1 MSDIVVGVRLNADGS
16 GLVGQVKL
24 SNAELDRL
32 RVAERGA
39 AEAARDLTQATA
51 GAGTAQREAA
61 TSSRDAAEATN
72 ALGVAGRTTST
83 GAREMATVLDRA
95 AVSVGAIG
103 GEARKTAF
111 QLSDLSTRSK
121 AQIEQ
126 AKRQSD
132 AVVGL
137 NRNIGLQRVGYQQ
150 LGYQLQDVG
159 ASYASGTRLATIAAQ
174 QVGQLGSALSLIAQG
189 SENAGGKMGKFAT
202 ILGGPWAIAATVA
215 ISLGAALWSELSKV
229 DAANEAAAKS
239 TIDFSSSLV
248 AQQNIVASATD
259 GIKQLEEATRGLINT
274 QAILLDN
281 LKAVSQAGVGQLES
295 QLAGIDRQ
303 IAEKS
308 STANSMLAN
317 MPGTFGLFGDGPSAK
332 GLIEQLRAERAKV
345 ASDLASARGSLAT
358 STVGLEERNSI
369 ERVDPNA
376 RAKGEIER
384 ERARLRERRRFTL
397 NQERGAVPFAGAPS
411 LEQISKAEFDRQIGD
426 LQRRDNALKDH
437 SKPKK
442 DNSAAKAVREAERL
456 AQFGERAEDAIA
468 RLNDQ
473 FNIAPRDIDQ
483 ARVATDKLDDVIVDL
498 AKRKP
503 KNFEELIA
511 QAQAVKPLIEQS
523 LIRPFN
529 DIMVSQER
537 QIALGK
543 IQMSGREADA
553 EALQLT
559 YSLMD
564 KVGVETEDQLV
575 IELAKRGVTED
586 QVRAL
591 YGNLEVMR
599 QQTQEMRVQ
608 QQVQQ
613 MFLSAV
619 GDMRENVRLTL
630 QDLRQEGPKALGDF
644 AKRSLDVFDRLFSE
658 VVTEKLFG
666 GLFRDLESQITGGDK
681 ISKAG
686 DQLADAVGKA
696 SKDIKQTSADI
707 LDLGKAASTAAG
719 MIAGKGAGGSI
730 PSGWIVGDDGKAFD
744 PNVADIMVTAPKTD
758 LLKELKSGFKEGFEG
773 VFDDLKGGFKTIFSD
788 VFGEGGLFNASLAKT
803 LGRLAGYGGLGGAS
817 GSLVTGLLGIQGS
830 GTGGMIGGALGG
842 KLGEKFLSK
851 GLEGIAKGLGDFAGP
866 LGSIAGGV
874 LGSVVGGLLKKTKS
888 GAANITSVDG
898 DATLSGNSSAFK
910 KAAGGAADS
919 VQDGLSQIAETLG
932 GAIGAFNVTIGQR
945 HDDWRVRSGTGS
957 LKIAKG
963 AKEFDGDQAG
973 AIAYAIQ
980 LAVSQGAVTGIS
992 AAIDKAL
999 RSSDDINEAL
1009 TEALKVQ
1016 EIEQM
1021 LGGLGSEMAKQF
1033 RAFEAQAKD
1042 RLRIATQYGFDVV
1055 KIEAKNAE
1063 DRAKLVD
1070 QILTD
1075 RVGSLQALLN
1085 DMKFGSLAEGSF
1097 MDQRTALLAQIATA
1111 RADAEAGK
1119 DGAAD
1124 KLASL
1129 TRTLVESSRDNLGT
1143 AGGEYAADRSTA
1155 IDAAEAVIKAE
1166 NERIKAAQG
1175 EQVATNAKLD
1185 QANSLSAQQV
1195 DHLSNIESA
1204 IQALV
1209 ARGAN
1214 PAIAD
1219 TAWKVADIYR
1229 EQVL

>member
-1 MSDIVVGVRLNADGS
+1 MSDIVVGVRLDADGS
-16 GLVGQVKL
+16 GLVGQLKL
-24 SNAELDRL
+24 SQNEMDKL
-32 RVAERGA
+32 RMSEKGA
-39 AEAARDLTQATA
+39 ADAARDLSQA
-51 GAGTAQREAA
+51 
-61 TSSRDAAEATN
+61 S
-72 ALGVAGRTTST
+72 
-83 GAREMATVLDRA
+83 
-95 AVSVGAIG
+95 
-103 GEARKTAF
+103 
-111 QLSDLSTRSK
+111 
-121 AQIEQ
+121 EQ
-126 AKRQSD
+126 AAKSQLRTVQTARQSS
-132 AVVGL
+132 AASAEL
-137 NRNIGLQRVGYQQ
+137 TRNLGLQRAGWQSAGFQV
-150 LGYQLQDVG
+150 QDFF
-159 ASYASGTRLATIAAQ
+159 ASYASGSRLSVIFAQ
-174 QVGQLGSALSLIAQG
+174 QSGQMASAIAMIAQ
-189 SENAGGKMGKFAT
+189 SAEGGKGKLAGLASF
-202 ILGGPWAIAATVA
+202 LGGPWGIGIGVAVSAGSALVSMLLQAEEASDKVKFSTSGVADSQSILASVMDITTGKMKSQTQAALGLAFAQAQLNRVNAQKAAAELRTQVSDLQKPKREWSGGLGGGFLSYDANPGAQKSIAAEVLA
-215 ISLGAALWSELSKV
+215 RYSDPLGKAGISSA
-229 DAANEAAAKS
+229 EA
-239 TIDFSSSLV
+239 V
-248 AQQNIVASATD
+248 Q
-259 GIKQLEEATRGLINT
+259 R
-274 QAILLDN
+274 LDN
-281 LKAVSQAGVGQLES
+281 LRKAGALTDDAYARAASSVASLGVELENIKVADATLRLLGGS
-295 QLAGIDRQ
+295 GTAADRQ
-303 IAEKS
+303 LLLK
-308 STANSMLAN
+308 
-317 MPGTFGLFGDGPSAK
+317 PSK
-332 GLIEQLRAERAKV
+332 E
-345 ASDLASARGSLAT
+345 
-358 STVGLEERNSI
+358 
-369 ERVDPNA
+369 
-376 RAKGEIER
+376 
-384 ERARLRERRRFTL
+384 
-397 NQERGAVPFAGAPS
+397 
-411 LEQISKAEFDRQIGD
+411 
-426 LQRRDNALKDH
+426 
-437 SKPKK
+437 KK
-442 DNSAAKAVREAERL
+442 DNSAEKAVKEAERL
-456 AQFGERAEDAIA
+456 AMFSDRAAESVA
-468 RLNDQ
+468 RLSSEYDT
-473 FNIAPRDIDQ
+473 APRDIDR
-483 ARVATDKLDDVIVDL
+483 AGAATRSLDKIISDVNKRMEK
-498 AKRKP
+498 AKTLTADQRDAFEKVKTSAEALKP
-503 KNFEELIA
+503 VI
-511 QAQAVKPLIEQS
+511 QQS
-523 LIRPFN
+523 LVRPML
-529 DIMVSQER
+529 DMLESQQR
-537 QIALGK
+537 QIELGK
-543 IQMSGREADA
+543 KQVSGRQADA

-559 YSLMD
+559 YALMD
-564 KVGVETEDQLV
+564 KVGVETEQQLAV
-575 IELAKRGVTED
+575 ELAKRGVTED

-591 YGNLEVMR
+591 YGNLEVLR
-599 QQTQEMRVQ
+599 QQTREMRIQ
-608 QQVQQ
+608 QQLQQ
-613 MFLSAV
+613 TYLSAV

-658 VVTEKLFG
+658 VATEKLFG
-666 GLFRDLESQITGGDK
+666 GLFRDLEDQITGGDK
-681 ISKAG
+681 INRAG
-686 DQLADAVGKA
+686 DKLADAVGKA

-730 PSGWIVGDDGKAFD
+730 PGGWIVGDDGKAFD
-744 PNVADIMVTAPKTD
+744 PNDTDLMVTAPSP

-773 VFDDLKGGFKTIFSD
+773 VFDDLKRGFKTIFSD

-919 VQDGLSQIAETLG
+919 VQDALSQIAQTLG

-973 AIAYAIQ
+973 AIAYAVQ

-1075 RVGSLQALLN
+1075 RVGSLQALLD
-1085 DMKFGSLAEGSF
+1085 DMKFGNLAEGSF

-1129 TRTLVESSRDNLGT
+1129 TRSLVESSRDNLGT
-1143 AGGEYAADRSTA
+1143 AGSEYAADRSTA

-1175 EQVATNAKLD
+1175 EQAATNAKLD
-1185 QANSLSAQQV
+1185 QANNLSAQQV
-1195 DHLSNIESA
+1195 DHLSNIEAA

-1214 PAIAD
+1214 PAIAG
-1219 TAWKVADIYR
+1219 TVWKVADIYR
-1229 EQVL
+1229 EQEL